1 MVLLIRKDKVMTIFF
16 MPAYASIKAGYYVEN
31 ARGCVLFRGDT
42 LQQAQD
48 YVKRNEGFCQ

>member
-1 MVLLIRKDKVMTIFF
+1 MTIFF

-48 YVKRNEGFCQ
+48 YVKRNEGICQ